1 MKGEH
6 MAKKQ
11 YYDISNILST
21 GAQYMILLGQRAN
34 GKSYQ
39 AKKVALESAY
49 NDSSKFVYLRRWKDD
64 IKAASVEKYF
74 VDMPIEQITHGEY
87 DHVKAWHNNLYFA
100 QHDDDGKSIRGKEI
114 GMYGALNESER
125 YKSWAFTDPKTGD
138 NLYKYIIYE
147 EFITDKLYLLDEPNR
162 LQQFV
167 STVFRNNGGHVIMV
181 GNTLSRVCPYFTEWC
196 LDGTLLQ
203 KVGTIEMYHYHTDDG
218 GTVDIAVERC
228 ANTTQKNKMFFGQSE
243 KQIVSGEWDTKQV
256 PHLPRKYEDY
266 EMVYEVLVVY
276 QKFKFV
282 MQLLIEPQDGGM
294 IVYIYPHTKNRP
306 IQRKIST
313 EFTDDIWTTSRLDMT
328 RRPEALIANCFRI
341 GKVCYSDNLCG
352 ADFNNV
358 NMIMRI
364 A

>member
-1 MKGEH
+1 

-11 YYDISNILST
+11 YYDISNIMST
-21 GAQYMILLGQRAN
+21 NAQYMILLGQRAN

-39 AKKVALESAY
+39 AKKISLEAAY
-49 NDSSKFVYLRRWKDD
+49 NKGKKFVYLRRWKDD

-74 VDMPIEQITHGEY
+74 ADMPIETITHGEF

-100 QHDDDGKSIRGKEI
+100 QHDESGKDVRGPEI
-114 GMYGALNESER
+114 GMYGALNEAER
-125 YKSWAFTDPKTGD
+125 YKSWAFTNPKTGD
-138 NLYKYIIYE
+138 NFYEFILYE
-147 EFITDKLYLLDEPNR
+147 EFITDKLYLTDEPNR

-167 STVFRNNGGHVIMV
+167 STVFRNTGGHVIMV

-196 LDGTLLQ
+196 LDGTLQQ
-203 KVGTIEMYHYHTDDG
+203 KIGTIEVYHYHTDDG

-228 ANTTQKNKMFFGQSE
+228 ATTNHKNKMFFGQSE
-243 KQIVSGEWDTKQV
+243 KQIVSGEWDTKEV

-266 EMVYEVLVVY
+266 EMVYEILVEY

-282 MQLLIEPQDGGM
+282 MQLLIEPKEGGT
-294 IVYIYPHTKNRP
+294 IVYIYPHTKRRE
-306 IQRKIST
+306 ILRKISS
-313 EFTDDIWTTSRLDMT
+313 EFADDIFTTAKLDT
-328 RRPEALIANCFRI
+328 KRKAEAIIANCFRI
-341 GKVCYSDNLCG
+341 GKVCFSDNLTG

-358 NMIMRI
+358 NAVMRI